1 MNPMERA
8 DHAPEE
14 FARYLAEQRAQMS
27 ARCVRPRTSEGKNGT
42 S

>member
-27 ARCVRPRTSEGKNGT
+27 ARCVRPRASGVKDGT
-42 S
+42 G

>member
-14 FARYLAEQRAQMS
+14 FARHLEEQLDPTGD
-27 ARCVRPRTSEGKNGT
+27 ARRTT
-42 S
+42 L